1 MYSQVVT
8 IVNATGLHARPA
20 SLFSKTASGF
30 ESSVTVKKSTDD
42 GAGVNAKSMLSLMAQ
57 GLSCGT
63 EVRITAE
70 GADEQR
76 AVEALVEL
84 LRSGCGE

>member
-1 MYSQVVT
+1 MYSQVAT

-20 SLFSKTASGF
+20 SLFSKTAAGF
-30 ESSVTVKKSTDD
+30 ESSVTVKKTTDD
-42 GAGVNAKSMLSLMAQ
+42 GGGANAKSMLSLMAQ

-63 EVRITAE
+63 EIRITAE
-70 GADEQR
+70 GTDEQR
-76 AVEALVEL
+76 AVETLVEL